1 MSTLDLRGITHRFPD
16 AGHDTLDAVD
26 LGVVS
31 GELLAVLGPS
41 GSGKSTLLRVAA
53 GLDRPTSGEVLL
65 DGQVVTSLPPE
76 RRALTVM
83 FQEPQLFGHLDV
95 LGNVAFGPRMAGA
108 GRREAERAARRHLDL
123 VHLGDLARRRVGRLS
138 GGQQQRVAL
147 ARALATERRV
157 LLLDEPFSALDPD
170 LRTSMHDLLAEVRG
184 ALAPTV
190 VMVTHDLDEASL
202 ADRVA
207 VLVAGRLQQV
217 CEVPDLYRRPA
228 TLAVARLVGGFAEVP
243 GTARSG
249 VHLSDAGAVSLP
261 VGCPADGPATLL
273 VRREQLRVAAVDEV
287 PAGEWR
293 VSGTVTGVRRRGPRL
308 SLQVDPTTLDP
319 TSGPGTR
326 GARLEVELALDDPAP
341 PDPGT
346 RVDVALVPG
355 ATPWAVA
362 D

>member
-1 MSTLDLRGITHRFPD
+1 MSTLELRGVTHRFPD
-16 AGHDTLDAVD
+16 ADHDTLGTVD
-26 LGVVS
+26 LAVGT

-53 GLDRPTSGEVLL
+53 GLERPTSGDVLL
-65 DGQVVTSLPPE
+65 DDQVVTSLPPE

-108 GRREAERAARRHLDL
+108 GRRGAERVARRHLDL

-170 LRTSMHDLLAEVRG
+170 LRASMHDLLAEVRA
-184 ALAPTV
+184 ALGPTV

-207 VLVAGRLQQV
+207 VLVSGRLQQV
-217 CEVPDLYRRPA
+217 CAVPELFGRPA
-228 TLAVARLVGGFAEVP
+228 TLAVARLVGGFAEVA

-249 VHLSDAGAVSLP
+249 VHRSDAGAVSLP
-261 VGCPADGPATLL
+261 VGCRAEGPATLL
-273 VRREQLRVAAVDEV
+273 VRREQLRVSAGGEV
-287 PAGEWR
+287 AAGEWCAT
-293 VSGTVTGVRRRGPRL
+293 GTVTGVRRRGPRL
-308 SLQVDPTTLDP
+308 SVLVEPAP
-319 TSGPGTR
+319 AGPGTASPR
-326 GARLEVELALDDPAP
+326 IEVELALDGPAP

-346 RVDVALVPG
+346 RVDVVLVLG
-355 ATPWAVA
+355 ATPWAVGG
-362 D
+362 